1 MSAPS
6 QRTGYALA
14 AAPSVTLG
22 VLFLLPFAIM
32 TMVSV
37 FLRNPRGFYTPGFTL
52 EHYGRFFSP
61 FFRDVLLDSLLICG
75 LAAIVSVLIAF
86 PFTYLL
92 TRCRRR
98 LQVIMLVLVLAV
110 LSLSE
115 VIVGFVWSKLL
126 SRSEGLSNLLVFA
139 GLLDEPVAWTP
150 GFFAVVIGLS
160 YVTLPYAT
168 LVLYPALS
176 RLDPELSEAARTLG
190 ASPLRTFFE
199 IITPMARK
207 PIAACVIMAFVFTLG
222 AYAIPNQLG
231 SGNPTQWTITVHITE
246 QAFQQSNLPF
256 AAAMAILLMMI
267 TLILVALTQRYL
279 GGRS

>member
-14 AAPSVTLG
+14 AAPSVALG